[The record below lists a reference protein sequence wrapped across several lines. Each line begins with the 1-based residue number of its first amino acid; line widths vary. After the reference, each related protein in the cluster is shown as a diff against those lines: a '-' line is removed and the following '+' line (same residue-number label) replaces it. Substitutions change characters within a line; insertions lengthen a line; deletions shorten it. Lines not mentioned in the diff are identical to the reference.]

1 MSSTPEH
8 PAHSASAEDAT
19 PSAAVREMIEAA
31 GPHSGPLR
39 RILELLVEGPIPFD
53 ALVRESAVPRR
64 TVEELLSAAG
74 SAVTTDTNGSRLTD
88 PELGAQFTP
97 RQYETPSYAA
107 DFVREAVESGPAPRA
122 ALDHVTA
129 TPETVLRRAEWLRDH
144 YDLRAATVLC
154 VGDHDLTSLAVAVV
168 EPSTRVLA
176 VDLDERV
183 LAHID
188 ALAAAHDLP
197 VRTLHADFRFGL
209 PRGVQDWADL
219 VFTDPPY
226 TPEGVGLFAA
236 RAAECLGEQGRML
249 LAYGYSDRTPAL
261 GHGVQQELLR
271 LGFVFEA
278 IVPDFHRYHGAQAIG
293 SASDLLVCRPTAQT
307 RKVLRRGGG
316 IYTHGP
322 QSVESSAGPMDQGS
336 LAALRNLIGH
346 DELSPAGWHR
356 PQGESAATPI
366 FDLRDDPGPWLLR
379 MLLACNAS
387 SAAFLVPNNHPDI
400 ADAAGQRGLREL
412 IAGKFRIRFHR
423 SNPDSQHAIVVA
435 ESTSDESAR
444 GKLLWRAHGKLGN
457 TWREALIAA
466 SDGELTKRTARAR
479 VDESA
484 PAPED
489 LHVRLI
495 DLPRHRIA
503 AVLHAAG

>member
-1 MSSTPEH
+1 MSTPEN
-8 PAHSASAEDAT
+8 PAHSFPSEDPT
-19 PSAAVREMIEAA
+19 PGEAVRAMIDSSGAQ
-31 GPHSGPLR
+31 SGPLR
-39 RILELLVEGPIPFD
+39 RILALLGEGPITFD
-53 ALVRESAVPRR
+53 ALVRESATPRR

-74 SAVTTDTNGSRLTD
+74 SAVTTDHGEVRLTD
-88 PELGAQFTP
+88 PGFAAQFTRTEP
-97 RQYETPSYAA
+97 ATPSHAA
-107 DFVREAVESGPAPRA
+107 DFVRQAVESGPVARA

-144 YDLRAATVLC
+144 YDLRGATVVC
-154 VGDHDLTSLAVAVV
+154 VGDHDLTSLAVAMV
-168 EPSTRVLA
+168 EPSARVLA
-176 VDLDERV
+176 LDLDERV

-188 ALAAAHDLP
+188 TLAAEHDLP

-209 PRGVQDWADL
+209 APSVRECADL

-236 RAAECLGEQGRML
+236 RSAECLDEQGRML
-249 LAYGYSDRTPAL
+249 VAYGYSDRTPAL
-261 GHGVQQELLR
+261 GHAVQQELLR

-293 SASDLLVCRPTAQT
+293 SASDLLVCRPTSQT
-307 RKVLRRGGG
+307 RKVLRRTGG

-322 QSVESSAGPMDQGS
+322 QSVESSSGSMDEQS
-336 LAALRNLIGH
+336 RTALRNLVGH
-346 DELSPAGWHR
+346 DELSPPGWDR
-356 PQGESAATPI
+356 PLRKTAATPI

-379 MLLACNAS
+379 MLLACNGS

-400 ADAAGQRGLREL
+400 ADAAGQTALREL
-412 IAGKFRIRFHR
+412 ITGKFGIRFHR
-423 SNPDSQHAIVVA
+423 STPDSRHAVVLA
-435 ESTSDESAR
+435 ESTSDGSVHGR
-444 GKLLWRAHGKLGN
+444 LLWRAHGKLGN
-457 TWREALIAA
+457 TWREALVAA
-466 SDGELTKRTARAR
+466 SGGDLTKRTARAR
-479 VDESA
+479 VAESA
-484 PAPED
+484 PVPED

>member
-1 MSSTPEH
+1 MSNTPEH
-8 PAHSASAEDAT
+8 PARSTPSEDAA
-19 PSAAVREMIEAA
+19 PGAAVRAMVEAA
-31 GPHSGPLR
+31 GPHSVPLR
-39 RILELLVEGPIPFD
+39 RILELLGEGPIPFD

-64 TVEELLSAAG
+64 TVEELLAAAG
-74 SAVTTDTNGSRLTD
+74 SAVTTDTRGLRLTD
-88 PELGAQFTP
+88 PELGAAFASPQHG
-97 RQYETPSYAA
+97 TPSHAA
-107 DFVREAVESGPAPRA
+107 DFVREAVESGPAPHA

-154 VGDHDLTSLAVAVV
+154 VGDHDLTSLAVAVL
-168 EPSTRVLA
+168 EPSARVLA

-188 ALAAAHDLP
+188 ALAAEHDLP

-209 PRGVQDWADL
+209 PRGVRDWADL

-236 RAAECLGEQGRML
+236 RAAECLREQGRML

-307 RKVLRRGGG
+307 RKLLRRAGG

-322 QSVESSAGPMDQGS
+322 QAVESSAEP
-336 LAALRNLIGH
+336 LAPPARAALRDLVGH
-346 DELSPAGWHR
+346 DGLSPVGWDR
-356 PQGESAATPI
+356 PQGETAATPI
-366 FDLRDDPGPWLLR
+366 FDLRDDPGPWLVR

-387 SAAFLVPNNHPDI
+387 TAAFLVRNNHPDI
-400 ADAAGQRGLREL
+400 ADAAGQHGLRDL
-412 IAGKFRIRFHR
+412 IAGKFEVRFHR
-423 SNPDSQHAIVVA
+423 SNPDPQHAVLLA

-444 GKLLWRAHGKLGN
+444 GKLLRRAHGKLGN

-466 SDGELTKRTARAR
+466 SGGELTKRTARAR
-479 VDESA
+479 VENSV

-489 LHVRLI
+489 LQVRLI